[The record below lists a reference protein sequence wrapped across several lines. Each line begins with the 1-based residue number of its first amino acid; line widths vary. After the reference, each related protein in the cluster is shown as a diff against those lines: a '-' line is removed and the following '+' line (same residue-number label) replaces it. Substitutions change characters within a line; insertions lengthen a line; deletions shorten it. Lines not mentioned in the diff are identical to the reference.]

1 MSEFKQ
7 KMERQLAEEK
17 KAKIQRKINDYES
30 DIKVLEKIGNTENT
44 FLKLSKFFFSGER
57 GFKEFYYFIAVSQF
71 VVFLLFPYIH
81 SVFFTEVLVF
91 SLILLGLIVLT
102 YWNVSIKRLN
112 KYLNKL
118 IYKELQEL
126 EFALE
131 GVKEQLRRE
140 TDKQRGNKRK
150 VM

>member
-71 VVFLLFPYIH
+71 VVFLLFRYIH
-81 SVFFTEVLVF
+81 CVFFTEVLVF
-91 SLILLGLIVLT
+91 SLILLGLIVLI
-102 YWNVSIKRLN
+102 YCNISIEKLN

-118 IYKELQEL
+118 IYKEIQEL
-126 EFALE
+126 ELSLYI
-131 GVKEQLRRE
+131 VKEQLRRE
-140 TDKQRGNKRK
+140 IDNQGGKID
-150 VM
+150 

>member
-1 MSEFKQ
+1 MSDFKQ
-7 KMERQLAEEK
+7 KMERQFAEEK
-17 KAKIQRKINDYES
+17 KAKIQRKINQYES

-71 VVFLLFPYIH
+71 IVFLLFPYIH
-81 SVFFTEVLVF
+81 SVFFSEVLVS
-91 SLILLGLIVLT
+91 SLILVDLIVLI
-102 YWNVSIKRLN
+102 YWNISIQVLN
-112 KYLNKL
+112 QYLNKL

-126 EFALE
+126 ETTLE

-140 TDKQRGNKRK
+140 VDNQGG
-150 VM
+150 

>member
-1 MSEFKQ
+1 MSDFKQ
-7 KMERQLAEEK
+7 KMERQFAEEK
-17 KAKIQRKINDYES
+17 KAKIQRKINQYES

-71 VVFLLFPYIH
+71 IVFLLFPYIH

-91 SLILLGLIVLT
+91 SLIWVGLIVLI

-112 KYLNKL
+112 QYLNKL
-118 IYKELQEL
+118 IYKDFQEL
-126 EFALE
+126 ESALE

-140 TDKQRGNKRK
+140 ITNQGGKID
-150 VM
+150 

>member
-1 MSEFKQ
+1 MSDFKQ

-71 VVFLLFPYIH
+71 IVFLLFRYIH
-81 SVFFTEVLVF
+81 SVFFSEVLVS
-91 SLILLGLIVLT
+91 SLILVGLIVLI
-102 YWNVSIKRLN
+102 YWNVSIQVLN
-112 KYLNKL
+112 QYLNKL

-126 EFALE
+126 ETTLE

-140 TDKQRGNKRK
+140 IDNQGG
-150 VM
+150 

>member
-1 MSEFKQ
+1 MSDFKQ
-7 KMERQLAEEK
+7 KMERQFAEEK
-17 KAKIQRKINDYES
+17 KAKIQRKINQYES

-71 VVFLLFPYIH
+71 IVFLLFPYIH

-91 SLILLGLIVLT
+91 SLIWVGLIVLI

-112 KYLNKL
+112 QYLNKL
-118 IYKELQEL
+118 IYKDLQEL
-126 EFALE
+126 ESALE

-140 TDKQRGNKRK
+140 ITNQGGKID
-150 VM
+150 